1 MDDPGV
7 PVLVERIR
15 DEIAATGPITFAR
28 FMERALYEP
37 DLGYYATTHD
47 RPTLAGD
54 FLTAPE
60 LHPIF
65 GWTVAN
71 QIEEMWRRLGE
82 PPDFVLR
89 EYGAGRGTLGRTIA
103 DGLARAGSPLASRL
117 RYEPI
122 DIDGS
127 LVTTGADTRY
137 TGVVLANEFLDAL
150 PVHRLIGHR
159 GRLRE
164 VYVTWTDGRFAEVIG
179 DLSDRRLENWFD
191 VDQTALTD
199 RQRAEAC
206 LGVCEWLAS
215 VSTDLTRGY
224 VVLIDYGLSR
234 HEILS
239 PERASG
245 TVRAFRGQHVSSDI
259 LRGVGRQDITAHV
272 DLEALERD
280 ARNAGFEVIG
290 RTTQAEFLIGAGL
303 DPIYQAARD
312 EADQEWAAATLL
324 RSAVRRLLDPRQ
336 MGGYAVVVLGRG
348 VEGGGESLRGLAFRT
363 PSRT

>member
-1 MDDPGV
+1 M
-7 PVLVERIR
+7 LVERIR
-15 DEIAATGPITFAR
+15 AEIAAAGPITFAR

-65 GWTVAN
+65 GWAVAN
-71 QIEEMWRRLGE
+71 QIDEMWRRLGE
-82 PPDFVLR
+82 PPDFMLR

-122 DIDGS
+122 DIEAS
-127 LVTTGADTRY
+127 VLTTGADAGY

-150 PVHRLIGHR
+150 PVHRLIGYQ

-164 VYVTWTDGRFAEVIG
+164 IYVTWTEGRFAEVVG

-191 VDQTALTD
+191 GDQTALAD
-199 RQRAEAC
+199 GQRAEAC
-206 LGVCEWLAS
+206 LGVGEWLAS
-215 VSTDLTRGY
+215 VSMELARGY
-224 VVLIDYGLSR
+224 VLLIDYGLSR
-234 HEILS
+234 QELLS
-239 PERASG
+239 AERARG
-245 TVRAFRGQHVSSDI
+245 TLRAFRGQHVSSD
-259 LRGVGRQDITAHV
+259 LLSGVGRQDITAHV
-272 DLEALERD
+272 DLEALERG
-280 ARNAGFEVIG
+280 ARNAGFEFIG
-290 RTTQAEFLIGAGL
+290 RTTQAEFLMGAGL

-312 EADQEWAAATLL
+312 EADQNWAAATLL

-348 VEGGGESLRGLAFRT
+348 VEGGGEIMRGLGFRT